1 MIWTLSLLAVDQL
14 LKAIIRNGMNYG
26 DAIAVL
32 PLFKLQL
39 IQNNGI
45 AFGMFDGHDGIIIF
59 VGGFIVFLLLIA
71 AAVVRHSEQMVVPMA
86 LLLAGSLGN
95 LIDRLRLGSV
105 TDFIRVPHWPAFNM
119 ADIFIAM
126 GVGLILLL
134 YLFPNGLRL
143 QESEGD

>member
-1 MIWTLSLLAVDQL
+1 
-14 LKAIIRNGMNYG
+14 
-26 DAIAVL
+26 
-32 PLFKLQL
+32 
-39 IQNNGI
+39 
-45 AFGMFDGHDGIIIF
+45 
-59 VGGFIVFLLLIA
+59 
-71 AAVVRHSEQMVVPMA
+71 MA